1 MDDRH
6 PHHQLVDGIQR
17 FHTAGDVVVFYFSE
31 TGGNVAQV
39 CKAVRTPGKCRA
51 CRLDGFFDVFFLYKV
66 RAQRFHADVGIVE
79 VIADDGEHRSD
90 LIRFHVHGQTFDDE
104 KYFAPHFYLIGPC
117 RIEHGTRNRGNAA
130 GFLIDRIAYLNRLRQ
145 IEIIPGDFSII
156 HAVKPC
162 VQTTGDVDDGT
173 IRVLSDK
180 VADQLIKYNTPRYD
194 SAAHCCVLFRI
205 AEIIVDAVNQ
215 LFCFGVAELV
225 FRISAVHGAGV
236 EALQHRLGG
245 SVQFWFYFFIA
256 HSG

>member
-1 MDDRH
+1 M
-6 PHHQLVDGIQR
+6 
-17 FHTAGDVVVFYFSE
+17 
-31 TGGNVAQV
+31 
-39 CKAVRTPGKCRA
+39 
-51 CRLDGFFDVFFLYKV
+51 
-66 RAQRFHADVGIVE
+66 
-79 VIADDGEHRSD
+79 IADDGEHHSD
-90 LIRFHVHGQTFDDE
+90 LIRFHVHGQTFDNE
-104 KYFAPHFYLIGPC
+104 KHFAPHFYLIGPC

-180 VADQLIKYNTPRYD
+180 VADQLIKHNTPHYD

-236 EALQHRLGG
+236 EALQHRLGS